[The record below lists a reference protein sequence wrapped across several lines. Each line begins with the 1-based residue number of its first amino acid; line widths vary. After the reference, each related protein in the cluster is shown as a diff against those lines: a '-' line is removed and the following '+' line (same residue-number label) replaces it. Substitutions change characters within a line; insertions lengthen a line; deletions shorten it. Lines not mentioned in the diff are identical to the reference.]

1 MPQNT
6 SFDEHTIAYTDDA
19 YDRER
24 ASNGHSRYGAY
35 LADRADQ
42 FGGPRNPLTPV
53 EFATA
58 AWHIATSPV
67 MSPGYVLIRPDL
79 ATLTADVDEEGNLHL
94 RAELPITHRALAVRP
109 AVRMDDWSTYR
120 DTWNPSPW
128 HPRIQPETV
137 TRPTLLTTAVFL
149 IPVPLHLLTAP
160 AGGYHATRTVQEAKR
175 TVQALA
181 QHANQHAHLIGAL
194 R

>member
-6 SFDEHTIAYTDDA
+6 SFDEHTIAYTDDV

-24 ASNGHSRYGAY
+24 ASDGHSRYGAY
-35 LADRADQ
+35 LADRAEQ
-42 FGGPRNPLTPV
+42 FGGPRDPLTPV
-53 EFATA
+53 EFAMT

-79 ATLTADVDEEGNLHL
+79 ATLTTDRDEEGNLHL

-109 AVRMDDWSTYR
+109 ATRMDDWDTYR
-120 DTWNPSPW
+120 DAWNPSPW
-128 HPRIQPETV
+128 QARVQPETV
-137 TRPTLLTTAVFL
+137 THPALLTTAVFL

-160 AGGYHATRTVQEAKR
+160 AGGYHGRSTTQEAKR

-181 QHANQHAHLIGAL
+181 QHANQHAHLLGAL